1 MTSLSSRPLL
11 AKDTLEEQLSEM
23 IDKAI
28 ILKPKNKEVANFYRR
43 ISQQT
48 SLARKDRTIVQ
59 ELNAGIARDVL
70 KKGATLRS
78 KDIGE
83 SGCHDVEEANDSGM
97 NIAARSAIIEFLSDN
112 MGSLQSSTIRSENSK
127 LRSFERLTSEVLKD
141 SESDRPLME
150 ILRTNGWT
158 GSRFRSTSTTPL
170 NSNALFLAFLNL
182 HISRKVNKEHQSQY
196 NARDNLRNVVSRDVN
211 WNAARMDAIVRPNNF
226 IKNKRES
233 ISNVKTNDMINEED
247 LYYQQIQSFC
257 PNILLSHLS

>member
-1 MTSLSSRPLL
+1 MNTLSLRPSLT
-11 AKDTLEEQLSEM
+11 KDILDEQLSDT
-23 IDKAI
+23 IQKAVI
-28 ILKPKNKEVANFYRR
+28 QKPKKKEVANFYRR
-43 ISQQT
+43 MSQQT
-48 SLARKDRTIVQ
+48 SLARKDSAIVQ
-59 ELNAGIARDVL
+59 ELNVGNA
-70 KKGATLRS
+70 
-78 KDIGE
+78 KDE
-83 SGCHDVEEANDSGM
+83 SNTGFALHSTDTEEANNGGM

-112 MGSLQSSTIRSENSK
+112 MGSLQGSTIQAESSK

-158 GSRFRSTSTTPL
+158 GSRFRSSSTAPL

-182 HISRKVNKEHQSQY
+182 HISRKVNKEHLLQH
-196 NARDNLRNVVSRDVN
+196 NARDNLRNVISRDGTTG
-211 WNAARMDAIVRPNNF
+211 RMDANNF
-226 IKNKRES
+226 IRNKRES